1 MVAPVSLMAE
11 KHEYENGLYWELN
24 GSTLTISGNGKI
36 PEYGHSRW
44 DKKAVE
50 KLVIEDGVTSIGGL
64 SFCNYDN
71 KYYPNLKSVII
82 GNTVTSIGEYSFIK
96 CNLTDLSIGNSVTTI
111 GEMAFQDCTSLTTIS
126 IPNSVT
132 TIGDYAFSRC
142 TSLTTIQ
149 SLPIWVI
156 ERGESEWFRIR
167 LPKDAVYKYLFAHQD
182 EEGIR
187 PFALKKI
194 KEDEFKAKGGYN
206 SVRLVNDGGTE
217 YYIVSKNDHYGLTGA
232 SGQVIVPA
240 ELDDIQQC
248 GKGFLRFRMG
258 GFWGVINYTGKI
270 IIPTD
275 RGYTKI
281 GDYVS
286 FTKRFP
292 YEMVGFKGECN
303 NLGQQVSKIKATTQQ
318 ASTAASSSNKGSSNN
333 TRSAESRAAEAELE
347 LLNGILLIG
356 SE

>member
-1 MVAPVSLMAE
+1 
-11 KHEYENGLYWELN
+11 
-24 GSTLTISGNGKI
+24 
-36 PEYGHSRW
+36 
-44 DKKAVE
+44 
-50 KLVIEDGVTSIGGL
+50 
-64 SFCNYDN
+64 
-71 KYYPNLKSVII
+71 
-82 GNTVTSIGEYSFIK
+82 
-96 CNLTDLSIGNSVTTI
+96 
-111 GEMAFQDCTSLTTIS
+111 MAFSGCTNLTTIS

-132 TIGDYAFSRC
+132 SIEVYPFKGCDN
-142 TSLTTIQ
+142 LTTIQ

-156 ERGESEWFRIR
+156 DRGDSEWFSIG
-167 LPKDAVYKYLFAHQD
+167 LPKDAVYKYLFAHRD

-187 PFALKKI
+187 PFALAAQKKI

-217 YYIVSKNDHYGLTGA
+217 YFIVSKNDHYGLTGA

-333 TRSAESRAAEAELE
+333 KRSAESRAAEAGLE
-347 LLNGILLIG
+347 FLFNGILLGG